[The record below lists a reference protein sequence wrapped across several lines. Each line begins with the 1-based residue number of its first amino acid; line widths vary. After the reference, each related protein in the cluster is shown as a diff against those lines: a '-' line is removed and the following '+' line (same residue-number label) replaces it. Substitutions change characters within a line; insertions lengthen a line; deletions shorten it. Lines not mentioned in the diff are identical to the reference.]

1 MVDPV
6 WEHGEKRGSG
16 FKCKYCGTSKSGG
29 GATRFKDHLA
39 HRGHDVIDCPSV
51 PPVVKNFFISEL
63 DKIKAK
69 KYERQQD
76 RRRRDAAA
84 RSTRYVDLEGEEEE
98 EEQDDELQQA
108 LRL

>member
-39 HRGHDVIDCPSV
+39 HRGRDVIDCPSV
-51 PPVVKNFFISEL
+51 PPAVKNFFISDL
-63 DKIKAK
+63 DKIKVK
-69 KYERQQD
+69 KYER
-76 RRRRDAAA
+76 
-84 RSTRYVDLEGEEEE
+84 E
-98 EEQDDELQQA
+98 
-108 LRL
+108 